1 MRWTPLPLLRMN
13 HFRYVYYRKQGYR
26 RISPSAICFV
36 STFIKHSGHFCH
48 ELLDNLF
55 MAVSHV
61 KCNKCLAYGFIICWK
76 SYCLHC
82 NYVLCHEKKSLGVCV
97 TTVVWRRHRST
108 CCIFLSFTVVA
119 LKTIIWYSVHLHAT
133 DLNYCKDILF
143 IRLL

>member
-1 MRWTPLPLLRMN
+1 MN

-61 KCNKCLAYGFIICWK
+61 KCNKCLAYGFITCWK
-76 SYCLHC
+76 SYCLHR
-82 NYVLCHEKKSLGVCV
+82 NYILDLHEKRAWEPVLQPLYEGD
-97 TTVVWRRHRST
+97 
-108 CCIFLSFTVVA
+108 
-119 LKTIIWYSVHLHAT
+119 T
-133 DLNYCKDILF
+133 DLYAVFFKLHCCSTKDYYMVVYRF
-143 IRLL
+143 TCYRFKLL